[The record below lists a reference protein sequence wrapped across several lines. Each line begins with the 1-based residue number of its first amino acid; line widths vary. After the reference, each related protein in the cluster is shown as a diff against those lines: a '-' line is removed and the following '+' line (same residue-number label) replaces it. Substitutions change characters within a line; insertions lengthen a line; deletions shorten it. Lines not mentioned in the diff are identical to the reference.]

1 MKNQTHG
8 AFLIAILTAMTLAC
22 SQQASHPTSPT
33 QATLGVA
40 GDGAD
45 GNTLKVGAPTPVSPD
60 AGVEVD
66 DDDPDLVLDNAT
78 STFAHSRPLAYVF
91 EVFDA
96 NDRMVYQSAPQA
108 EGSGGRT
115 SHEIGVV
122 LDFDKAFTWRAYATY
137 QNQRGPI
144 SQSAAFRTFN
154 RFGVSCAHLGTE
166 LAIVECR
173 RAQYGF
179 MSVPQR
185 VEFLRKIAYDLNRA
199 PAEHAPYGVLVKTTG
214 HNCLGYSCDVICSN
228 TGTHRQ
234 WDVLSDEDATQAPVW
249 SRIPE
254 IAVRPCEA
262 VE

>member
-1 MKNQTHG
+1 MKNQIHG

-22 SQQASHPTSPT
+22 SEEASIPTSPT
-33 QATLGVA
+33 EANLGSV
-40 GDGAD
+40 AD
-45 GNTLKVGAPTPVSPD
+45 GPDGGGLKVTAPTPVSP
-60 AGVEVD
+60 AGGIEID

-78 STFAHSRPLAYVF
+78 STFVHGRPLAYVF

-96 NDRMVYQSAPQA
+96 NNRMVYQSAPQP

-115 SHEIGVV
+115 SHEIGRA

-137 QNQRGPI
+137 ESQRGPV
-144 SQSAAFRTFN
+144 SSAASFRTFN
-154 RFGVSCAHLGTE
+154 RFGVSCAHLGNE
-166 LAIVECR
+166 LAIVQCR

-179 MSVPQR
+179 MSVAQR
-185 VEFLRKIAYDLNRA
+185 VEFLRRIAYDLNRA
-199 PAEHAPYGVLVKTTG
+199 PAEHAPYGILVKSTG
-214 HNCLGYSCDVICSN
+214 HSCNGYSCDVICSN
-228 TGTHRQ
+228 SGMHRQ
-234 WDVLSDEDATQAPVW
+234 WDVLSDEDTTQAPVW